1 MVIVDLV
8 LCSYLH
14 FHGIQLYFDDISKI
28 CIVVSSFPTDKRAQN
43 NNKFYQSTILHHN
56 PTKMIFSEFIDCKDG
71 RYIGFIESPSGMH
84 NFSVVQHRHNNEVDI
99 STLVVGDD
107 LGIILGPLT
116 SKPWF
121 TQRINS
127 CKTVST
133 LAKEL
138 QNIVNE
144 LAQQNSFSLPTTTT
158 NNIDLPQL
166 LMRHMDEL
174 GWERVLKVNEDLTAI
189 QMKSMDSAGREH
201 AFDVIIPAG
210 YPQIPPTIQA
220 TLPVRIELPWTTG
233 SSGSRNL
240 LIVAAMVD
248 KEVKRFEK
256 LFDELSE
263 IDNNAWVLEPSQP
276 TFATTSRRLAIERSC
291 SVVIEINPD
300 NPRDPCNMQF
310 FGPPNRVNHFRILV
324 GQHLHRW
331 SKEKN
336 VRENLELV
344 LDIQLPNKHTT
355 KSTEEA
361 ASMSE
366 ECGICYNYSLLSTT
380 NANTMGIDGGTTVT
394 SSVPDQA
401 CPNTKCCK
409 MYHSH
414 CLLDWLQSLPTTKS
428 SFGTVFGTCIYCS
441 EPISVRIQ
449 LK

>member
-1 MVIVDLV
+1 M
-8 LCSYLH
+8 
-14 FHGIQLYFDDISKI
+14 
-28 CIVVSSFPTDKRAQN
+28 
-43 NNKFYQSTILHHN
+43 IL
-56 PTKMIFSEFIDCKDG
+56 SEFLGCNDG
-71 RYIGFIESPSGMH
+71 RYIGFIESPTGMH
-84 NFSVVQHRHNNEVDI
+84 SFSVVQHRRTNEIDI
-99 STLVVGDD
+99 STLVVDDD
-107 LGIILGPLT
+107 LGIILCPLT

-121 TQRINS
+121 RQRIDT
-127 CKTVST
+127 CKTAST
-133 LAKEL
+133 LAIEL

-144 LAQQNSFSLPTTTT
+144 LAQQNQFSLPTT

-166 LMRHMDEL
+166 LMRHLDDL

-189 QMKSMDSAGREH
+189 QMKSVDSAGREH
-201 AFDVIIPAG
+201 AFDVVIPAG
-210 YPQIPPTIQA
+210 DPLVPPTVQA

-233 SSGSRNL
+233 TSGSRNL
-240 LIVAAMVD
+240 LSVAAVVD

-263 IDNNAWVLEPSQP
+263 IDNNTWVLEPSQS

-310 FGPPNRVNHFRILV
+310 FGPPNRVNHFRVLV

-331 SKEKN
+331 SKQLN

-344 LDIQLPNKHTT
+344 LEIQLPNKHTT

-361 ASMSE
+361 ASMCE
-366 ECGICYNYSLLSTT
+366 ECGICYNYSLLTT
-380 NANTMGIDGGTTVT
+380 NANNMEIDGGATVT

-441 EPISVRIQ
+441 EPISVRLQ
-449 LK
+449 LR